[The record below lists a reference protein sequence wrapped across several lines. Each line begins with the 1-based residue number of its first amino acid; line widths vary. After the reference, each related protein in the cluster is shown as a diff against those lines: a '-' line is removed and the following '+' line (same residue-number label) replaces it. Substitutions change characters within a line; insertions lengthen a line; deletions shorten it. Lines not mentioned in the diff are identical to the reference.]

1 MESHHQ
7 VTPGSLF
14 SAGYYF
20 VLLNFYL
27 QGIWVHL
34 YLKLSCQ
41 MYSNSNMKKKLN
53 VTLIFVKYK
62 NFKFTFLFILYY
74 I

>member
-34 YLKLSCQ
+34 YLKLFCQ
-41 MYSNSNMKKKLN
+41 TYSNSNIKKKKKAN
-53 VTLIFVKYK
+53 VTLKFVKCK
-62 NFKFTFLFILYY
+62 NFKFTY
-74 I
+74 

>member
-41 MYSNSNMKKKLN
+41 MYSNSNMKKKIKHN
-53 VTLIFVKYK
+53 I
-62 NFKFTFLFILYY
+62 NFCYVETFQIHISIHSLL
-74 I
+74 